1 MKSFV
6 RVAAAIFV
14 VAYARRMQEEAEMV
28 LAVEDELSAHLDL
41 SEAEELEAAAHL
53 EEALNADDIYI
64 PKDKDGKVRAET
76 GRKLDFTP
84 FQAFDIKNPLLGPHK
99 TTEVEVW
106 HIIEKPRF
114 GKLNDYLVYNLGP
127 KAKPFDEPRL
137 IYEQDNKIFALDAN
151 IIDPGTNKRVLQ
163 WRGYRWLSARVRVR
177 AFLTSEGWNG
187 GEQSYYTMTKLSST
201 GTKVAYHYETTHG
214 TVGARSGWF
223 SKQHTYTV
231 DSGRCTGGADEAK
244 AIGAKAASDYMD
256 KKCGK
261 RLFHAVG
268 DKTALFV
275 NIYPNTAVGE
285 KQIAVASLEQL
296 GHEWKVRP
304 WMIDS
309 GDAYQ
314 LTVQPG
320 QDALLLANFACFI
333 DASENL
339 DKFGETKTQQYTIR

>member
-14 VAYARRMQEEAEMV
+14 VASARRVEEEAETV
-28 LAVEDELSAHLDL
+28 LAVEDEMSAHVDL

-64 PKDKDGKVRAET
+64 PKDKDGKVRAAT

-84 FQAFDIKNPLLGPHK
+84 FQAFDIKHPLLGPHK
-99 TTEVEVW
+99 TTEAEVW

-187 GEQSYYTMTKLSST
+187 GDQSYYTMTKLSST

-214 TVGARSGWF
+214 IVGARSGWF
-223 SKQHTYTV
+223 SKQHTYTI
-231 DSGRCTGGADEAK
+231 DSGRCTDH
-244 AIGAKAASDYMD
+244 MD
-256 KKCGK
+256 KKCGA

-268 DKTALFV
+268 DKLGAFV

-285 KQIAVASLEQL
+285 QQIAVATLEQL

-309 GDAYQ
+309 GDSYQ

-333 DASENL
+333 DAAENL
-339 DKFGETKTQQYTIR
+339 DKFGETKTQQYTVR